1 MYTRKDV
8 AHHNARH
15 SCWVIVNNH
24 VYDVTKF
31 LDAHPG
37 GASAILLYAGKDAT
51 AVFEATHPAGTLGQ
65 LPHEYHLGPVAPV
78 TRDAESS
85 PASNENKVGSQSSR
99 PPAPAPAPHL
109 HTVQNLNEFESI
121 AKACLSPN
129 AWAYYSSAADSLASL
144 HKNLT
149 DWSKITLRPRILR
162 NVSRVSL
169 SRTVMGHR
177 NSLPVFIA
185 PTARAKLGHP
195 DGEVCLARAAARHN
209 ILYAVS
215 SYASVGHAELAE
227 ELAKE
232 KTRLVPASARSGQG
246 ALAFQLY
253 LPHDKERGGRALIAK
268 AKDSGYQALV
278 ITVDTPVVGKREAD
292 ERFQAEL
299 EVSSSERAGVQVGV
313 PRKAEPGGD
322 APVLRGFHSSTL
334 DWDDI
339 PWIREVW
346 GPQPL
351 IIKGIQTVEDALRA
365 SEAGIDGIY
374 LSNHGGRQL
383 DYAPSSIQT
392 LLEIN
397 CFCPEVLKRVEVY
410 LDGAV
415 RRGTDVIKAICL
427 GATGVG
433 LGRPLLYALSGYGT
447 DGVDKALQMLSDEIE
462 TSLRLMGVVDVSE
475 LDLSFVNTTALEK
488 DLVSARNLDGRF
500 KARHKL

>member
-1 MYTRKDV
+1 MVDSWRDNRRGCLIHV

-15 SCWVIVNNH
+15 SCWIIVNNQ

-37 GASAILLYAGKDAT
+37 GAGAILLYAGKDAT

-65 LPHEYHLGPVAPV
+65 LPHEYHLGPVDSV
-78 TRDAESS
+78 TSDSEPSSTSKES
-85 PASNENKVGSQSSR
+85 KVGSRGSW
-99 PPAPAPAPHL
+99 PPAPAPTPHL

-129 AWAYYSSAADSLASL
+129 AWAYYCSAADSLASL

-149 DWSKITLRPRILR
+149 DWSKITLRPRILC

-169 SRTVMGHR
+169 RRTIMGHR
-177 NSLPVFIA
+177 S
-185 PTARAKLGHP
+185 RSSH
-195 DGEVCLARAAARHN
+195 GELCLARAAARHN
-209 ILYAVS
+209 ILYAVL

-227 ELAKE
+227 EFTKE
-232 KTRLVPASARSGQG
+232 KTSLIPASVRSGQG

-268 AKDSGYQALV
+268 AKDLGYQALV
-278 ITVDTPVVGKREAD
+278 VTVDTPVVGKREAD
-292 ERFQAEL
+292 ERFQADL
-299 EVSSSERAGVQVGV
+299 EVSSSDRAVQVDV
-313 PRKAEPGGD
+313 PRKAEPGSD
-322 APVLRGFHSSTL
+322 SPVLRGFHSSTL

-339 PWIREVW
+339 PWIRDAW
-346 GPQPL
+346 GPQSL
-351 IIKGIQTVEDALRA
+351 VIKGIQTAEDAFRA
-365 SEAGIDGIY
+365 SEAGVDGIY

-397 CFCPEVLKRVEVY
+397 YFCPEILKRVEVY
-410 LDGAV
+410 LDGGV

-447 DGVDKALQMLSDEIE
+447 GGVDKALQILSDEIE
-462 TSLRLMGVVDVSE
+462 IRVRFVVCEHDYAREGFGLHEESG
-475 LDLSFVNTTALEK
+475 SPIQSTA
-488 DLVSARNLDGRF
+488 
-500 KARHKL
+500 

>member
-1 MYTRKDV
+1 M
-8 AHHNARH
+8 
-15 SCWVIVNNH
+15 
-24 VYDVTKF
+24 
-31 LDAHPG
+31 
-37 GASAILLYAGKDAT
+37 
-51 AVFEATHPAGTLGQ
+51 
-65 LPHEYHLGPVAPV
+65 
-78 TRDAESS
+78 
-85 PASNENKVGSQSSR
+85 
-99 PPAPAPAPHL
+99 PAPAPHL

-129 AWAYYSSAADSLASL
+129 AWAYYSSAADSLTSL
-144 HKNLT
+144 HSNLA

-169 SRTVMGHR
+169 GRTIMGHR
-177 NSLPVFIA
+177 SSIPVFIA

-195 DGEVCLARAAARHN
+195 DGEVCLVRAAARHN
-209 ILYAVS
+209 ILYTVS

-227 ELAKE
+227 EFAKE
-232 KTRLVPASARSGQG
+232 KTKLVPMSARSGQG

-253 LPHDKERGGRALIAK
+253 LPYDKERGGRALIAK
-268 AKDSGYQALV
+268 AKDLGYQALV
-278 ITVDTPVVGKREAD
+278 VTVDTPVVGKREAD

-299 EVSSSERAGVQVGV
+299 EVSSSDRAGVQVNV
-313 PRKAEPGGD
+313 LRKAEPGGD
-322 APVLRGFHSSTL
+322 APVLRGFHSSSL

-339 PWIREVW
+339 PWIREAW

-351 IIKGIQTVEDALRA
+351 IIKGIQTAEDALRA

-397 CFCPEVLKRVEVY
+397 RFCPEVLKRVEVY
-410 LDGAV
+410 LDGGV

-427 GATGVG
+427 GAKGVG

-447 DGVDKALQMLSDEIE
+447 GGVDKALQSESVS
-462 TSLRLMGVVDVSE
+462 SLNWDNDTDGH
-475 LDLSFVNTTALEK
+475 SFE
-488 DLVSARNLDGRF
+488 
-500 KARHKL
+500 

>member
-15 SCWVIVNNH
+15 SCWVIVSNH

-37 GASAILLYAGKDAT
+37 GAGAILLYAGKDAT

-65 LPHEYHLGPVAPV
+65 LPHEYHLGPVAPI
-78 TRDAESS
+78 TRDAEFSL
-85 PASNENKVGSQSSR
+85 ASKENRGGSQSSES
-99 PPAPAPAPHL
+99 PVPAPTPHL

-129 AWAYYSSAADSLASL
+129 AWAYYNSAADSLASF

-149 DWSKITLRPRILR
+149 DWSKIALRPRILR
-162 NVSRVSL
+162 NVSKVSL
-169 SRTVMGHR
+169 GRTIMGHR
-177 NSLPVFIA
+177 SSLPVFIA

-215 SYASVGHAELAE
+215 SYASIGHAELAE
-227 ELAKE
+227 EFVKE
-232 KTRLVPASARSGQG
+232 KTRLVPISARSAQG
-246 ALAFQLY
+246 ALGFQLY
-253 LPHDKERGGRALIAK
+253 LPYDKERGGRALIAK
-268 AKDSGYQALV
+268 AKDLGFQALV
-278 ITVDTPVVGKREAD
+278 VTVDTPVVGKREAD

-299 EVSSSERAGVQVGV
+299 EVISSDRAAVQVNV

-322 APVLRGFHSSTL
+322 APVLRGFHSSSL
-334 DWDDI
+334 EWDDI
-339 PWIREVW
+339 PWIREAW

-351 IIKGIQTVEDALRA
+351 IIKGIQTAEDALRA

-397 CFCPEVLKRVEVY
+397 RFCPEVLKRVEVY
-410 LDGAV
+410 LDGGV

-427 GATGVG
+427 GAKGVG

-447 DGVDKALQMLSDEIE
+447 GGVDKALQILSDEIE

-488 DLVSARNLDGRF
+488 DLVSSFLHLKDYSSIA
-500 KARHKL
+500 

>member
-1 MYTRKDV
+1 MYTRKEV

-15 SCWVIVNNH
+15 SCWVIINNQ
-24 VYDVTKF
+24 VYDVTRF
-31 LDAHPG
+31 LDTHPG
-37 GASAILLYAGKDAT
+37 GAGAILQHAGTDAT
-51 AVFEATHPAGTLGQ
+51 AVFEATHPAATLGQ
-65 LPHEYHLGPVAPV
+65 LPHECHLGPIKPSVGDP
-78 TRDAESS
+78 TSN
-85 PASNENKVGSQSSR
+85 PAFGAKEVGSESAR
-99 PPAPAPAPHL
+99 PPAPTPHL
-109 HTVQNLNEFESI
+109 HTIQNLTEFESVAESI
-121 AKACLSPN
+121 LPPN

-144 HKNLT
+144 RRNRA

-169 SRTVMGHR
+169 SRNIMGHR
-177 NSLPVFIA
+177 SSLPVFIA

-195 DGEVCLARAAARHN
+195 DGELCLARAAARHN

-215 SYASVGHAELAE
+215 SYASVGHAEIAE
-227 ELAKE
+227 GFIKE
-232 KTRLVPASARSGQG
+232 KTYLIPAGIRSGQG

-253 LPHDKERGGRALIAK
+253 LPHEKEKGGRALIAK
-268 AKDSGYQALV
+268 AKELGYQALL
-278 ITVDTPVVGKREAD
+278 ITVDTPVVGKRESD
-292 ERFQAEL
+292 ERLQAEL
-299 EVSSSERAGVQVGV
+299 EVSSSGHAGVQIDV
-313 PRKAEPGGD
+313 PRQAEPGGD

-339 PWIREVW
+339 PWIRDAW
-346 GPQPL
+346 GTQPL
-351 IIKGIQTVEDALRA
+351 IIKGIQTAEDALRA
-365 SEAGIDGIY
+365 SEAGVDGIY

-410 LDGAV
+410 LDGGV
-415 RRGTDVIKAICL
+415 RRGTDVIKALCL

-447 DGVDKALQMLSDEIE
+447 EGVDKALQVLSDEVE

-475 LDLSFVNTTALEK
+475 LDLSFVNTAELER
-488 DLVSARNLDGRF
+488 DSVSCGSDAFNSYLKR
-500 KARHKL
+500 